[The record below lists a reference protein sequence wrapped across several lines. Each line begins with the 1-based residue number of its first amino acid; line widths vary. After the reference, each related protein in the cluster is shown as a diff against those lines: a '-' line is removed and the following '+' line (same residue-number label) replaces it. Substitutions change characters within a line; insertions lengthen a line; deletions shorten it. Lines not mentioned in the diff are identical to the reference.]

1 MSPSCPANTY
11 TIPFD
16 PVYNGPGEF
25 ATTKEMFN
33 CHQFEKKRGSR
44 TTPYP
49 TFVSMYQRSDHCVV
63 DGDMFEDLYLADMVD
78 ANKRWERVRALFD
91 IALTLLLRAS
101 CHCLRD
107 DSFVPKNLRGLLE

>member
-1 MSPSCPANTY
+1 
-11 TIPFD
+11 
-16 PVYNGPGEF
+16 
-25 ATTKEMFN
+25 
-33 CHQFEKKRGSR
+33 
-44 TTPYP
+44 
-49 TFVSMYQRSDHCVV
+49 MYQRSDHCVV